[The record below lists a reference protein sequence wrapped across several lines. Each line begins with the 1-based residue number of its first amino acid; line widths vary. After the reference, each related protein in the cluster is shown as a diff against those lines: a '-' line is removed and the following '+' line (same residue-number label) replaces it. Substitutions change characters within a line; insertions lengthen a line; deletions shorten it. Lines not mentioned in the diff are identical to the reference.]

1 MSKIE
6 DDKIVKMAMSV
17 NEYLLICFI
26 MYILGACWGITI
38 MLVIKWK
45 CMYIILSPFTL
56 YSHNSQSPQ
65 HFIIHRSIITYTTT

>member
-26 MYILGACWGITI
+26 MYILGALWGITI
-38 MLVIKWK
+38 MLVIK
-45 CMYIILSPFTL
+45 
-56 YSHNSQSPQ
+56 
-65 HFIIHRSIITYTTT
+65 

>member
-38 MLVIKWK
+38 MLVIK
-45 CMYIILSPFTL
+45 
-56 YSHNSQSPQ
+56 
-65 HFIIHRSIITYTTT
+65 